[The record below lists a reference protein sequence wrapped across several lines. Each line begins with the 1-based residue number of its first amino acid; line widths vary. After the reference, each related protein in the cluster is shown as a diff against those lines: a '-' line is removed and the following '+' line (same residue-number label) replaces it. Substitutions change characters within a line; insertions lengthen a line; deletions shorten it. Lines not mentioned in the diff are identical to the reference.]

1 MCECPHSIYA
11 KGVIL
16 CVVTRVII
24 TEDTDGGIDRHV
36 AADVSVVNF
45 QDRDS

>member
-1 MCECPHSIYA
+1 MVYA

-16 CVVTRVII
+16 CVVTRVFI
-24 TEDTDGGIDRHV
+24 TGDRDGGINRHV
-36 AADVSVVNF
+36 AVDVSVVNF